1 MQLRAQM
8 FLFCFMIKVG
18 REECLNLQKMIVLG
32 VFRSLSPF
40 SHVFGQAKEWDILK
54 QHKIIRVPHL
64 LAYSMV
70 FTVLSS

>member
-1 MQLRAQM
+1 MQLRAQWVLIC
-8 FLFCFMIKVG
+8 FLIEVS
-18 REECLNLQKMIVLG
+18 REECLNLQKMIILD

-40 SHVFGQAKEWDILK
+40 SQVFVQVKEWDILK
-54 QHKIIRVPHL
+54 QHKIIRVSHL